1 MQPSA
6 VPFKVCVTVFRLFVI
21 IYCWR
26 HTKMKKLILNQET
39 LRNITED
46 ELQQVVGFGPTNT
59 CPPTRQATC
68 LCQ

>member
-1 MQPSA
+1 
-6 VPFKVCVTVFRLFVI
+6 
-21 IYCWR
+21 
-26 HTKMKKLILNQET
+26 MKKLILNQET

-59 CPPTRQATC
+59 CVPTRQATC